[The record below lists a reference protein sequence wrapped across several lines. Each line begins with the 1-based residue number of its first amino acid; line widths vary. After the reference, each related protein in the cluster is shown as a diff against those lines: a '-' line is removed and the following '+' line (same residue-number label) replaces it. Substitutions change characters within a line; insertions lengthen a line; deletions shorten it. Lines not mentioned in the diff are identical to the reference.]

1 MKNFFKNLLINFAIV
16 VIVAN
21 IVPAIFNGSWDSSVF
36 ILQLLLMMVVV
47 RLGQL
52 LTNLFTSKYRIL
64 EIGLELLMVMTVVL
78 AFGWLFNW
86 YTLAYIWM
94 MPLMVVTVYIFAY
107 ILDIARTRKE
117 IEFINTQLRRRKE
130 RLVATISEKDKCN

>member
-21 IVPAIFNGSWDSSVF
+21 FVPAIFNGSWGSSLF
-36 ILQLLLMMVVV
+36 ILQLLLMMLVV

-64 EIGLELLMVMTVVL
+64 EIGLELLMVMAVVL
-78 AFGWLFNW
+78 AFGWLFKW
-86 YTLAYIWM
+86 YTLSYIWM
-94 MPLMVVTVYIFAY
+94 MPLMVVIVYIFAY
-107 ILDIARTRKE
+107 LLDIARTRKE
-117 IEFINTQLRRRKE
+117 IDFINKQLMRRKA
-130 RLVATISEKDKCN
+130 RLVATISEKDK

>member
-1 MKNFFKNLLINFAIV
+1 MKNFFKDLLINFAIV

-21 IVPAIFNGSWDSSVF
+21 IVPSIFNGSWDSSIF
-36 ILQLLLMMVVV
+36 ILQLLLMMLVV

-64 EIGLELLMVMTVVL
+64 EIGLELLMVMAVVL
-78 AFGWLFNW
+78 AFGWLFHW
-86 YTLAYIWM
+86 YTLSYIWM
-94 MPLMVVTVYIFAY
+94 MPLMVVIGYIFAY

-117 IEFINTQLRRRKE
+117 IEFINTQIKRRKE
-130 RLVATISEKDKCN
+130 RLVATISEKDK

>member
-21 IVPAIFNGSWDSSVF
+21 IVPAIFNGSWDSSIF
-36 ILQLLLMMVVV
+36 ILQLLLMMLVV

-52 LTNLFTSKYRIL
+52 LTNLFASKYRIL
-64 EIGLELLMVMTVVL
+64 EIGLELLMVMAAVL
-78 AFGWLFNW
+78 AFGWLFKW

-94 MPLMVVTVYIFAY
+94 MPLMVVIGYIFAY

-117 IEFINTQLRRRKE
+117 IELINTQIRRRKE
-130 RLVATISEKDKCN
+130 RLVATISEKDK

>member
-1 MKNFFKNLLINFAIV
+1 MKNFFKDLLINFAIV

-21 IVPAIFNGSWDSSVF
+21 IVPAIFNGSWDSSIF
-36 ILQLLLMMVVV
+36 ILQLLLMMLVV

-64 EIGLELLMVMTVVL
+64 EIGLELLMVMAVVL
-78 AFGWLFNW
+78 AFGWLFKW
-86 YTLAYIWM
+86 YALSYIWM
-94 MPLMVVTVYIFAY
+94 MPLMVVIVYIFAY

-117 IEFINTQLRRRKE
+117 IEFINTQIKRRKQ
-130 RLVATISEKDKCN
+130 RLVATISEKDK

>member
-1 MKNFFKNLLINFAIV
+1 MKNFFKDLLINFAIV

-21 IVPAIFNGSWDSSVF
+21 IVPSIFNGSWDSSIF
-36 ILQLLLMMVVV
+36 ILQLLLMMLVV

-64 EIGLELLMVMTVVL
+64 EIGLELLMVMAVVL
-78 AFGWLFNW
+78 AFGWLFKW
-86 YTLAYIWM
+86 YDLSYIWM
-94 MPLMVVTVYIFAY
+94 MPLMVVIGYIFAY

-117 IEFINTQLRRRKE
+117 IEFINTQIKRRKA
-130 RLVATISEKDKCN
+130 RLVATISEKDK